1 MDILKTDIVK
11 NEIKLFFP
19 FEWQLKI
26 AQMINLNHHT
36 EAVLYLAECLHKQ
49 AKESCSA
56 LTYFPSEFVNMAKVA
71 VKMHQEIGYMDDVI
85 KSKREF
91 VWTQCMNFLY
101 AWYKNHKDVTHL
113 F

>member
-1 MDILKTDIVK
+1 MDTKKTYIVK
-11 NEIKLFFP
+11 DEIKLIFP
-19 FEWQLKI
+19 YEWQEKI

-36 EAVLYLAECLHKQ
+36 EAVSYLAECLHKQ